1 MKINL
6 TKRQYRYLVEICL
19 LGAYMI
25 EQSKIIEDS
34 DYNNFLKYILS
45 FSNDFKFEI
54 DGDLLQGVEQIAST
68 TIKEIEFKED
78 FVGSYNEK
86 VFWKELA
93 SRLASK
99 DALHQLGDEITE
111 FNYASYVDLKNT
123 LEEKY
128 LERFELSHYDNNE
141 LPY

>member
-6 TKRQYRYLVEICL
+6 TKKQYRYLVEICL

-45 FSNDFKFEI
+45 FKEEFGLEL
-54 DGDLLQGVEQIAST
+54 DGNLLQGVEQIAST
-68 TIKEIEFKED
+68 TMKEMEFKED
-78 FVGSYNEK
+78 FLGSYNEK

-93 SRLASK
+93 SRLASR
-99 DALHQLGDEITE
+99 DALHQLGDEIDE
-111 FNYASYVDLKNT
+111 FNFASYVDLKNT
-123 LEEKY
+123 LEKKY
-128 LERFELSHYDNNE
+128 LERFELSNYDSNE